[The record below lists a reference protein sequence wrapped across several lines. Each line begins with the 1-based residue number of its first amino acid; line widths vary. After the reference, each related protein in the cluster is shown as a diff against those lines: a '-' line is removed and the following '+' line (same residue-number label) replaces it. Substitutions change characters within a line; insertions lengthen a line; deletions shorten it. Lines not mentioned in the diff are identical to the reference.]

1 MSARGERMPLWI
13 AVAAVLL
20 GFAAGFTVPILV
32 QAAGSA
38 LGSPADSPTPTVNIV
53 SNYLFDLCFVASAL
67 YFTYLGGGRQ
77 RLEFGYRRIS
87 WRLGIGA
94 AVAAMVLY
102 YVVSAIYA
110 QLVSIHGTDQLPTDL
125 GVHTSTAAAVGTAA
139 FVCVLAPI
147 CEEFFFRG
155 FLFGILRQMRVR
167 VGRVELGPWIAA
179 VIVAVLF
186 GLAHTGSAR
195 SEYLIPLGFLGF
207 VLCLLRWRTGSLY
220 PGMAVHSLNNCL
232 AFAVNEMAWGAGRSL
247 LLSFGSLLALALITG
262 PLSRSHMLRG
272 QLP

>member
-1 MSARGERMPLWI
+1 MSVRGERMPLWI

-20 GFAAGFTVPILV
+20 GFAAGFTVTILV

-38 LGSPADSPTPTVNIV
+38 LGSPASSPTPAVNIV

-67 YFTYLGGGRQ
+67 YFVYLGGGRE

-110 QLVSIHGTDQLPTDL
+110 QLVSIHGTDRLPTDL
-125 GVHTSTAAAVGTAA
+125 GVHTSTAAAIGTAA

-179 VIVAVLF
+179 VIVAILF

-247 LLSFGSLLALALITG
+247 LLSVGSLLALALITG
-262 PLSRSHMLRG
+262 PLSRSHILRR
-272 QLP
+272 QLG